1 MKFKNLNNQMSLL
14 DIKNSSKAKKI
25 CKIYFL
31 QHTTRTFY
39 DINGHVRKTDSGILF
54 IEWDRNCLKTIE
66 GVSMP
71 VQPRTLEEMCD
82 GEPFC
87 GLPIVFSRMFMFG

>member
-1 MKFKNLNNQMSLL
+1 M
-14 DIKNSSKAKKI
+14 DIKNSSKAKNF

-39 DINGHVRKTDSGILF
+39 DVNGHVRKTDSGILF

-71 VQPRTLEEMCD
+71 VQPQTLEEMCD